1 MITTELFY
9 VPSNLVIALVLTAAI
24 LGYQVRAIVDEMREY
39 AKWMF

>member
-1 MITTELFY
+1 MHSELFY

-24 LGYQVRAIVDEMREY
+24 MGYQTRTIVDAMREY